1 MWRRALLGL
10 CLVVVFCV
18 AAAGCGKSPDQMTT
32 PEFQA
37 WLKAELRFSELSLT
51 EQRPGYFTG
60 TGKSDGT
67 TFALTVTRKDRE
79 VTWEAIP
86 HDGDVVQSGSLS
98 W

>member
-1 MWRRALLGL
+1 MWQRALFGF

-18 AAAGCGKSPDQMTT
+18 TATGCGKSPDQMTT

-37 WLKAELRFSELSLT
+37 WLKDELRFSDLSLT
-51 EQRPGYFTG
+51 ERRPGYFTG

-67 TFALTVTRKDRE
+67 TFQLTVTRKGRE

-86 HDGDVVQSGSLS
+86 HGGDVVQSGSLS